1 MGALDWFRIIAA
13 FLVAAIHIS
22 PLEDFSFWGDLML
35 TRIVGRVAV
44 PFFFMVT
51 GYFVLAQGRWERVQ
65 ESLAKNLRWY
75 LAAIVMYLPVNW
87 YAGKLAGLTFGT
99 ALRELLIGGTFYH
112 LWYLPGVITGLLISW
127 GLWRWL
133 GSKKA
138 LFAAATLYLVG
149 VLGDS
154 YYGLA
159 AQIPALESLYAG
171 LFAIMENTRNG
182 VFLAP
187 LFLLL
192 GAQMGRKRH
201 VAGGGRLKTRERALP
216 EQGMRGRLQ
225 EEFLFW
231 GIGLAV
237 SLAGMTAE
245 GLLVHAAG
253 WPHHDSMYLTLPV
266 VMTFLFGLLVRLPA
280 AQKPKLRAVALWV
293 YLLHPLCI
301 VVVRAFAGVTKTEAL
316 LVENHLVHY
325 LCVTVASL
333 GAAYILSLF
342 TDTGRRRRR
351 APSIWVKSEQE
362 HMSWEEEKEDA
373 KQMEEKRQLEKKT
386 AGGRAW
392 VETDLAALSGNVNQ
406 FRQVLSPG
414 SRVMAVVK
422 ADAYGHGAVPVSL
435 HLQKQGITDF
445 AVATAAEGISLRQA
459 GIRGNI
465 LILGYTSPEE
475 WPGVYENDLIQTI
488 VDEEYAVAMNRF
500 GCANGSLRAHL
511 ALDTGMHRLG
521 VSAGDIEAVREIFLL
536 PAIRIE
542 GVFSHL
548 CVAGSRSDSDVEYT
562 RQQLKRFEAMRGYI
576 EKLCIQL
583 NRGDGERLCY
593 HIQNSFGLLNYP
605 QLKYDFVRM
614 GIALYGAYETAEDRP
629 QLELGLEPVMAVR
642 ARVAMVRTVQPGM
655 ELGYG
660 RAWRAPGRRQ
670 VATVTI
676 GYADGI
682 PRSYGNGRAQ
692 VLIRGRR
699 YPVVGRVCMDQ
710 LLVDVTGEESAES
723 RPEGSKLLGTEILNW
738 DEWEE
743 EESGGSDAVRSGD
756 VVTLIGR
763 DGEEEIRAEEA
774 AGWCDTI
781 TNELLCRMGGRL
793 KRYMTKDEAVVSEE
807 DRIHERAD
815 Y

>member
-22 PLEDFSFWGDLML
+22 PLEGISTWGDLVL

-51 GYFVLAQGRWERVQ
+51 GYFVLAPGRWERVQ
-65 ESLAKNLRWY
+65 QSLSKNLRWY
-75 LAAIVMYLPVNW
+75 LAAIALYLPVNW
-87 YAGKLAGLTFGT
+87 YAGKLTGLTVST
-99 ALRELLIGGTFYH
+99 VLRELLVGGTFYH

-127 GLWRWL
+127 VLWRRL
-133 GSKKA
+133 GSRKA
-138 LFAAATLYLVG
+138 LVAAAALYLTG

-159 AQIPALESLYAG
+159 ARVPALQALYTG
-171 LFAIMENTRNG
+171 LFAVMENTRNG

-192 GAQMGRKRH
+192 GAEAAKRQTEKKSGNPKTQGS
-201 VAGGGRLKTRERALP
+201 VLGGTQKPGQVL
-216 EQGMRGRLQ
+216 RGETK
-225 EEFLFW
+225 EELLFW
-231 GIGLAV
+231 GMGLAV
-237 SLAGMTAE
+237 SLVVMTAE
-245 GLLVHAAG
+245 GLWVHMAG
-253 WPHHDSMYLTLPV
+253 WPHHDSMYLALPLV
-266 VMTFLFGLLVRLPA
+266 SVFLFGLLVRLPVA
-280 AQKPKLRAVALWV
+280 ERPRLRAVSLWI

-301 VVVRAFAGVTKTEAL
+301 VVVRAFAEVTKTETF
-316 LVENHLVHY
+316 LVENRLTHY
-325 LCVTVASL
+325 LCVAGASL
-333 GAAYILSLF
+333 GAAYIFALF
-342 TDTGRRRRR
+342 MDTGRRLRRV
-351 APSIWVKSEQE
+351 PSIWVKPEAE
-362 HMSWEEEKEDA
+362 RMPWEEEKEDV
-373 KQMEEKRQLEKKT
+373 KQMEEKQRRDNQPV
-386 AGGRAW
+386 GGRAW
-392 VETDLAALSGNVNQ
+392 VETDLAALSCNVNQ

-435 HLQKQGITDF
+435 YLQKRRITDF
-445 AVATAAEGISLRQA
+445 AVATASEGIQLRQA

-465 LILGYTSPEE
+465 LILGYTSPDE

-500 GCANGSLRAHL
+500 GCAGKPLRAHL

-521 VSAGDIEAVREIFLL
+521 VGAGDIETVREIFLL

-548 CVAGSRSDSDVEYT
+548 CVAGSRTDSDVEYT

-576 EKLCIQL
+576 EKLCIQM
-583 NRGDGERLCY
+583 NRSDSERLCY

-614 GIALYGAYETAEDRP
+614 GIALYGAYETEEDRP
-629 QLELGLEPVMAVR
+629 QLELGLKPVMAVR
-642 ARVAMVRTVQPGM
+642 ARVAMVRTVEPGM

-682 PRSYGNGRAQ
+682 PRSYGNGRAW
-692 VLIRGRR
+692 VLIHGKR

-710 LLVDVTGEESAES
+710 MLVDVTGEEAD
-723 RPEGSKLLGTEILNW
+723 EGISGETVLSNTEILDW
-738 DEWEE
+738 DDVEE
-743 EESGGSDAVRSGD
+743 ETGAAVQAGD

-793 KRYMTKDEAVVSEE
+793 KRYMME
-807 DRIHERAD
+807 DADDERAD
-815 Y
+815 N